1 MTRFKKRVSHAK
13 EAFYIICI
21 VIFLLISLFSYM
33 GPGGYKEMKKVQAEL
48 AARQARVETLQ
59 KSKQER
65 LQAID
70 ELRDDRKSNDTIERY
85 LRKKGYGKKGE
96 LIQEVPQ
103 PEPDRTPT
111 KGKEGRSDSRQSL
124 GARTP
129 PFSYHVAA
137 HYLQPGKTLFSAG
150 TPLRVLRV

>member
-111 KGKEGRSDSRQSL
+111 KGK
-124 GARTP
+124 
-129 PFSYHVAA
+129 
-137 HYLQPGKTLFSAG
+137 
-150 TPLRVLRV
+150 